1 MKLDIAEISQ
11 NVKLLL
17 SIVHGSGLSGLSLAL
32 SRSLY
37 INIHVLSFCQMHNAV
52 VSLATRNRCLIFNR
66 HHCMMM

>member
-37 INIHVLSFCQMHNAV
+37 INIHVLQFAKGIMLLFHNAV
-52 VSLATRNRCLIFNR
+52 VSLRRGIAV
-66 HHCMMM
+66 